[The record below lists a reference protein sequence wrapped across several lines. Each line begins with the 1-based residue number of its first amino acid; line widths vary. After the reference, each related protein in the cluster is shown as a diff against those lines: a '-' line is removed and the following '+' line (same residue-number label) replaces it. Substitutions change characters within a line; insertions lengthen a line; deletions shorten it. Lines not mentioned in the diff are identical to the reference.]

1 MKVKYVK
8 FSDERRREFC
18 IKTVIG
24 KDSGIWKVRK
34 TAIFEEGIPH
44 IKNIIYN
51 AELLK
56 KYYDADVCKV
66 ILCDNTAEFEYISGE
81 SLEEKY
87 IFAMKRCDIEAI
99 KELLLLHK
107 KLIL

>member
-34 TAIFEEGIPH
+34 TAIFEEGVPH
-44 IKNIIYN
+44 IKILYIMQSFLKNIMMRTYAKLYFVIIQQN
-51 AELLK
+51 LSIFQANLWK
-56 KYYDADVCKV
+56 K
-66 ILCDNTAEFEYISGE
+66 NIS
-81 SLEEKY
+81 LP
-87 IFAMKRCDIEAI
+87 
-99 KELLLLHK
+99 
-107 KLIL
+107 

>member
-34 TAIFEEGIPH
+34 TAIFEEGVPH

-56 KYYDADVCKV
+56 KYYDAEQEGC
-66 ILCDNTAEFEYISGE
+66 AEFLLNAVMFWSG
-81 SLEEKY
+81 K
-87 IFAMKRCDIEAI
+87 I
-99 KELLLLHK
+99 
-107 KLIL
+107 